1 MVKLFGLIAPLKCLQ
16 QGGIRIVAANGGG
29 RSGSIVTPHYNNQP
43 PFIALSHG
51 TQPAPTHQILFSSH
65 CSLVHSLQ
73 CRSATVS
80 LPIQGRQTHHGNHS
94 GRGRYTTVTLKGVT
108 SIGVPGSF
116 LRGGQPFL
124 SAKTQSCSAKKI
136 SSQGGPIFPIL
147 F

>member
-80 LPIQGRQTHHGNHS
+80 LPVQGRQTHYGNHC
-94 GRGRYTTVTLKGVT
+94 GRHATVLLL
-108 SIGVPGSF
+108 PGSKIRF
-116 LRGGQPFL
+116 IRAKFRVQKGQ
-124 SAKTQSCSAKKI
+124 KNKKREK
-136 SSQGGPIFPIL
+136 QRKWGNGATAQEE
-147 F
+147 